1 MADEIEEIKFH
12 IIKNSDKS
20 NGIANGIEK
29 ADFSTFRGDIIVCC
43 GGYEGRFELDTVEA
57 FCVNT
62 NTWVDLPPMPVECD
76 SLTAGA
82 YGSAVFVAGGSDRKK
97 PLNNVSM
104 FDWQERAWRKL
115 APMVTARSYS
125 CGTMD
130 KSRACLLVAGGFNNR
145 ELDSMEIFDVKT
157 ERWLKAPAMPTART
171 KSGGAIVGDY
181 FAVVGGDEFGRPT
194 DTIQC
199 FNLKTE
205 KWETFPAMSTKRRR
219 CAVVAVGEKLVVA
232 GGLTLGDYS
241 LDTIEMFDLRNR
253 KWFDLPNMPCTR
265 FGCGACVINS
275 QMFLCGGNEKLRM
288 KAYSNRLDSFDLMT
302 HTWEI
307 LPNMAH
313 RRIHPVAVSVSV

>member
-1 MADEIEEIKFH
+1 MLSYYLIM
-12 IIKNSDKS
+12 
-20 NGIANGIEK
+20 
-29 ADFSTFRGDIIVCC
+29 CQ
-43 GGYEGRFELDTVEA
+43 
-57 FCVNT
+57 
-62 NTWVDLPPMPVECD
+62 
-76 SLTAGA
+76 SL
-82 YGSAVFVAGGSDRKK
+82 
-97 PLNNVSM
+97 
-104 FDWQERAWRKL
+104 
-115 APMVTARSYS
+115 
-125 CGTMD
+125 
-130 KSRACLLVAGGFNNR
+130 
-145 ELDSMEIFDVKT
+145 
-157 ERWLKAPAMPTART
+157 
-171 KSGGAIVGDY
+171 Y
-181 FAVVGGDEFGRPT
+181 FQVGGDEFGRPT

-219 CAVVAVGEKLVVA
+219 CAVVAVGEKLFVA